1 MVKYPYR
8 RLDGYRSILEAIDRN
23 NAREWLKSC
32 FGRGVRFCEVDMGY
46 TPVTNILFA
55 KDRNEQIDRLLSEHR
70 NFVT

>member
-8 RLDGYRSILEAIDRN
+8 RLDGYRSILGAIDRN

-32 FGRGVRFCEVDMGY
+32 LGRGVRFCEVDMDD
-46 TPVTNILFA
+46 TAVSDILFA
-55 KDRNEQIDRLLSEHR
+55 EDRNARIDSLLAKRR